1 LFDEANLRKAHEQ
14 HMMYNPARGE
24 RNMPETLSLEN
35 RVALVTGGSRGIGR
49 AVALELA
56 ARGAAV
62 VVNYNKSS
70 EAANEVVKKIQE
82 TGGKAAAFQADVS
95 DIKQAEALVKFAVE
109 TFGDLSILVNNAGIT
124 KDTLIMMMSEADWDS
139 VITTNLKS
147 TFNCSKAAVKHMMR
161 KRYGRVINMSSVAGQ
176 MGNPGQTNYS
186 ASKGGQIA
194 FTKSLARE
202 IASRNITVNA
212 IAPGFVDTEI
222 LDAMSPEVLEAMLK
236 LVPLARKAKPE
247 EVAYAV
253 AFLASDQAA
262 FITGQVL
269 GVDGGMAMM

>member
-1 LFDEANLRKAHEQ
+1 MSL
-14 HMMYNPARGE
+14 
-24 RNMPETLSLEN
+24 TLSLEN

-49 AVALELA
+49 AIALELA

-62 VVNYNKSS
+62 VVNYNKSP
-70 EAANEVVKKIQE
+70 EAAEQVVKQIQD

-95 DIKQAEALVKFAVE
+95 DFKQAEALVKFTID

-124 KDTLIMMMSEADWDS
+124 RDQLIMMMPEADWDA
-139 VITTNLKS
+139 VIDTNLKS
-147 TFNCSKAAVKHMMR
+147 TFNCSKAAIRHMMR
-161 KRYGRVINMSSVAGQ
+161 KRHGRIISVTSVAGQ

-186 ASKGGQIA
+186 ASKAGQIG
-194 FTKSLARE
+194 FTKALARE
-202 IASRNITVNA
+202 VAARNVTVNA
-212 IAPGFVDTEI
+212 VAPGFVDTEI
-222 LDAMSPEVLEAMLK
+222 LDAMSPETLETALK
-236 LVPLARKAKPE
+236 LVPLGRKGTPE
-247 EVAYAV
+247 EIAYAV

>member
-1 LFDEANLRKAHEQ
+1 MA
-14 HMMYNPARGE
+14 
-24 RNMPETLSLEN
+24 ETLSLEN
-35 RVALVTGGSRGIGR
+35 KVALVTGGSRGIGR

-70 EAANEVVKKIQE
+70 EAADEVVKRIQE
-82 TGGKAAAFQADVS
+82 AGGQAAAFQADVS
-95 DIKQAEALVKFAVE
+95 DFKQAEALVKFAIE

-124 KDTLIMMMSEADWDS
+124 KDTLIMMMSESDWDS

-147 TFNCSKAAVKHMMR
+147 TFNCSKTAVKHMMR
-161 KRYGRVINMSSVAGQ
+161 KRTGRIINMSSVAGQ

-202 IASRNITVNA
+202 VAARNITVNA

-222 LDAMSPEVLEAMLK
+222 LHVMSPETLEAMLK
-236 LVPLARKAKPE
+236 LVPLGRKGKPE
-247 EVAYAV
+247 EIAYAV

>member
-1 LFDEANLRKAHEQ
+1 MTD
-14 HMMYNPARGE
+14 
-24 RNMPETLSLEN
+24 LSLKD

-49 AVALELA
+49 AIALELA
-56 ARGAAV
+56 ARGASV
-62 VVNYNKSS
+62 VVNYHKSPD
-70 EAANEVVKKIQE
+70 AANEVVKQIQGA
-82 TGGKAAAFQADVS
+82 GGKAAAMQADVS
-95 DIKQAEALVKFAVE
+95 DFKQADGLVKFTVD
-109 TFGDLSILVNNAGIT
+109 TFGDLSILINNAGIT

-139 VITTNLKS
+139 VIATNLKS

-161 KRYGRVINMSSVAGQ
+161 KRYGRIVNMASVAGQ
-176 MGNPGQTNYS
+176 MGNPGQVNYS

-202 IASRNITVNA
+202 VAARNITVNA

-222 LDAMSPEVLEAMLK
+222 LNAMPAGSLEAALK
-236 LVPLARKAKPE
+236 MVPLARTAKPE
-247 EVAYAV
+247 EIAYAA

-262 FITGQVL
+262 YITGQVL

>member
-1 LFDEANLRKAHEQ
+1 
-14 HMMYNPARGE
+14 MSS
-24 RNMPETLSLEN
+24 TLSLEN

-49 AVALELA
+49 AIALELA

-62 VVNYNKSS
+62 VVNYNKSP
-70 EAANEVVKKIQE
+70 EAAEQVVKQIQDA
-82 TGGKAAAFQADVS
+82 GGKAAAFQADVS
-95 DIKQAEALVKFAVE
+95 DFKQAEALVKFAVD

-124 KDTLIMMMSEADWDS
+124 RDQLIMMMPEADWDA
-139 VITTNLKS
+139 VIDTNLKS

-161 KRYGRVINMSSVAGQ
+161 KRYGRIISVASVAGQ

-186 ASKGGQIA
+186 ASKAGQIG
-194 FTKSLARE
+194 FTKALARE
-202 IASRNITVNA
+202 VAARNVTVNA
-212 IAPGFVDTEI
+212 VAPGFVDTEI
-222 LDAMSPEVLEAMLK
+222 LDAMSPETLETALK
-236 LVPLARKAKPE
+236 LVPLGRKGTPE
-247 EVAYAV
+247 EIAYAV

>member
-1 LFDEANLRKAHEQ
+1 
-14 HMMYNPARGE
+14 MT
-24 RNMPETLSLEN
+24 ETLSLEN
-35 RVALVTGGSRGIGR
+35 KIAIVTGGSRGIGA

-56 ARGAAV
+56 ARGSSV
-62 VVNYNKSS
+62 VVNYNSS
-70 EAANEVVKKIQE
+70 ADAANGVVKKIE
-82 TGGKAAAFQADVS
+82 EAGGRAAAFQADVS
-95 DIKQAEALVKFAVE
+95 DFKQAEGLVKFAIG

-124 KDTLIMMMSEADWDS
+124 RDTLIMMMAEKDWDD
-139 VITTNLKS
+139 VIAANLKS

-161 KRYGRVINMSSVAGQ
+161 KRAGRIINMASVAGQ
-176 MGNPGQTNYS
+176 MGNPGQVNYS

-202 IASRNITVNA
+202 VASRNITVNA
-212 IAPGFVDTEI
+212 IAPGFIDTEI
-222 LDAMSPEVLEAMLK
+222 LELMNPETLEAAIKM
-236 LVPLARKAKPE
+236 VPLARKGRPE
-247 EVAYAV
+247 EIAYAV

>member
-1 LFDEANLRKAHEQ
+1 MSL
-14 HMMYNPARGE
+14 
-24 RNMPETLSLEN
+24 TLSLEN

-49 AVALELA
+49 AIALELA

-62 VVNYNKSS
+62 VVNYNKSP
-70 EAANEVVKKIQE
+70 EAAEQVVKQIQD

-95 DIKQAEALVKFAVE
+95 DFKQAEALIKFTID

-124 KDTLIMMMSEADWDS
+124 RDQLIMMMPEADWDA
-139 VITTNLKS
+139 VIDTNLKS
-147 TFNCSKAAVKHMMR
+147 TFNCSKAAIRHMMR
-161 KRYGRVINMSSVAGQ
+161 KRHGRIISVTSVAGQ

-186 ASKGGQIA
+186 ASKAGQIG
-194 FTKSLARE
+194 FTKALARE
-202 IASRNITVNA
+202 VAARNVTVNA
-212 IAPGFVDTEI
+212 VAPGFVDTEI
-222 LDAMSPEVLEAMLK
+222 LDAMSPETLETALK
-236 LVPLARKAKPE
+236 LVPLGRKGTPE
-247 EVAYAV
+247 EIAYAV